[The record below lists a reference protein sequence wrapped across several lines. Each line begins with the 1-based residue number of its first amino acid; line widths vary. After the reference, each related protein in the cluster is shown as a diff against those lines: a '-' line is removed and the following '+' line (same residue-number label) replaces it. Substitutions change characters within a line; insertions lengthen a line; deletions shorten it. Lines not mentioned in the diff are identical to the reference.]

1 MLQIY
6 QTHRGMELRVFSV
19 NSHPIKLF
27 CSCVA
32 KIPHILHT
40 LMPLF
45 ILCKDR
51 STLHRMEQFGS
62 MKTSCTDITKIKNRS
77 PLISSTKTMGRII
90 NNFQIILR
98 SEEHTSELQS
108 RGHL

>member
-51 STLHRMEQFGS
+51 STLHRMEHLGG
-62 MKTSCTDITKIKNRS
+62 MKAGRADIAIVKYRTPVVGRAEAVRS
-77 PLISSTKTMGRII
+77 IVNHLS
-90 NNFQIILR
+90 R
-98 SEEHTSELQS
+98 SEERRVGNE
-108 RGHL
+108 